1 MKILAFLGV
10 SILAFGGWYLSRTIN
25 YSLSY
30 ESMVESTVKDVVK
43 QSCIKEGLSE

>member
-25 YSLSY
+25 YSISY
-30 ESMVESTVKDVVK
+30 ESMVKSTVKDMVK
-43 QSCIKEGLSE
+43 QDCINERI